1 MNALTDKHFERL
13 VKTYGTPIKIL
24 NLVKK
29 ESKNEQ
35 KLGQLYDKYLK
46 NLSIQGKRFIKDK
59 CDICY
64 DWFDFFKIYN
74 SNEAELLAYMQKL
87 GFQYV
92 QDVKPT
98 VIDFSNTSKNVAF
111 AYSASG
117 PFTEG
122 RSAGQLRRLFGPHQ
136 QRHGMC
142 CQRRAYPNAAEHGA
156 KPCRVR
162 IQDYTSCDKRTA
174 GDCVEHVRGWIH

>member
-13 VKTYGTPIKIL
+13 VKTYGAPIKIL

-46 NLSIQGKRFIKDK
+46 NLSLQGKRFIKDK

-74 SNEAELLAYMQKL
+74 SDEAELLAYMQKL
-87 GFQYV
+87 GYQYL

-98 VIDFSNTSKNVAF
+98 IIDFSNSINNVNSAH
-111 AYSASG
+111 SASG
-117 PFTEG
+117 AFTEG
-122 RSAGQLRRLFGPHQ
+122 RPASQLCRLSGP
-136 QRHGMC
+136 
-142 CQRRAYPNAAEHGA
+142 N
-156 KPCRVR
+156 
-162 IQDYTSCDKRTA
+162 
-174 GDCVEHVRGWIH
+174 